1 MQHSTILSALAAT
14 FAVSLAVAS
23 SALAQG
29 ADNCIDSAAL
39 KGYGSFPF
47 STVGA
52 TTDGAADVLCNFF
65 NNQNIYNDVW
75 FRFTA
80 PETTVIDVATC
91 GGATW
96 DTKIAIYGGAD
107 CSAPVIACSDDSCGT
122 QTRVTVGVSAGQTY
136 LFRVGAYAATGTGTG
151 TLSVSPFAPLAD
163 ITDPATGI
171 RYVAINSTTW
181 TAAESFAQL
190 LGGHLVSINSQAE
203 QDFVWSNFGSLGGVD
218 RRVWIGFTD
227 RDSEGAFAWSDG
239 SPAKYTNW
247 NPGEPNNSGGVEHY
261 AELLGS
267 SGRWNDLNDA
277 GAGYTHIAVV
287 ELGSGGGGGGGGGG
301 DPCPEDIDN
310 DGFVDAADIAALLSG
325 WGTPAGDVTGDGT
338 TDAQDIAALLSAW
351 GACVP

>member
-1 MQHSTILSALAAT
+1 MQIRANTALTLIA
-14 FAVSLAVAS
+14 SLAVLTAGP

-29 ADNCIDSAAL
+29 ADNCADAGAL
-39 KGYGSFPF
+39 KGYGSFAF

-52 TTDGAADVLCNFF
+52 TTDGAADVLCNYFS
-65 NNQNIYNDVW
+65 NQNIYNDVW

-80 PETTVIDVATC
+80 PETNAVDVATC

-107 CSAPVIACSDDSCGT
+107 CSAPVIACSDDNCGT
-122 QTRVTVGVSAGQTY
+122 QTRVTFGAVAGQTY
-136 LFRVGAYAATGTGTG
+136 LVRVGAYAATGTGTG
-151 TLSVSPFAPLAD
+151 TLSVSPFTPLAD

-171 RYVAINSTTW
+171 RYVATSATSW
-181 TAAESFAQL
+181 TAAENFAQL

-203 QDFVWSNFGSLGGVD
+203 QDFVWTSFGNLGGVD

-227 RDSEGAFAWSDG
+227 RNSEGAFVWSDG

-247 NPGEPNNSGGVEHY
+247 NAGEPNNSGGVEHY

-267 SGRWNDLNDA
+267 SGRWNDLNEA
-277 GAGYTHIAVV
+277 GSGYAHIAVV
-287 ELGSGGGGGGGGGG
+287 ELGTGGGGGGGGG

-351 GACVP
+351 GACQP